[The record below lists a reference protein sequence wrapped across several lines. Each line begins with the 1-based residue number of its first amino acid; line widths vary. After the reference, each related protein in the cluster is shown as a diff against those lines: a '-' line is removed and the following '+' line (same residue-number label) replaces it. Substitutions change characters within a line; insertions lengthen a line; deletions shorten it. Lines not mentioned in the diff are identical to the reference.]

1 MLNIDDTYKIYQP
14 KISTCT
20 FCLFAKFHMF
30 VSIKCKNGW
39 IGEFV
44 ESVLNLALLMKHFSH
59 WLNDNRFRLCVLNTH
74 FNGTNFIYV
83 PTNVHVYANVLVEAI
98 VLLIIFVLVEFGYLV
113 SIQLYFM
120 RIFFFIQ
127 NSTYQIIQLQIKHKA
142 EYLYLKF
149 AVNR

>member
-20 FCLFAKFHMF
+20 FRLSAKFHMF

-44 ESVLNLALLMKHFSH
+44 ESVLNLALLMKHFFH

-74 FNGTNFIYV
+74 FNGTSFIYV
-83 PTNVHVYANVLVEAI
+83 PSNVHVYANVLVKRFCYSSSYSYSLDLVIWYQYNFISCEFFFHLVLGNI
-98 VLLIIFVLVEFGYLV
+98 VL
-113 SIQLYFM
+113 
-120 RIFFFIQ
+120 FFPGIL
-127 NSTYQIIQLQIKHKA
+127 SSDLS
-142 EYLYLKF
+142 LK
-149 AVNR
+149 